1 LRLAQKTGPARG
13 FSLIELAI
21 VMAIVA
27 LLMGGLM
34 YTLSAQVEQR
44 NFEETR
50 RRLDQA
56 RELLLGFA
64 IVNGRLPCPAT
75 ASSSG
80 DESQT
85 PAASGTCTTGYAG
98 WLPARTI
105 GFQQTDTSGF
115 ALDAWGN
122 RIRYA
127 VSIATPYN
135 TQTPQVCRSVS
146 ATTPPVTPHFTHKD
160 NLRANGIDCQPN
172 DLLVCTSANLVP
184 PGLVITPTTCG
195 GAANQVMSTSLV
207 VAIVFSTGKNG
218 AQTPCATCI
227 DELANLD
234 GNATFVSHTPTPG
247 TAANGEFDD
256 QFTWITVG
264 ELYGKL
270 LAAGVLP

>member
-1 LRLAQKTGPARG
+1 MSGSRITNAASG
-13 FSLIELAI
+13 FSLVELAVVLAI
-21 VMAIVA
+21 VG

-44 NFEETR
+44 NFEDTR
-50 RRLDQA
+50 RRLEQA
-56 RELLLGFA
+56 RELVLGFA

-75 ASSSG
+75 AASAG
-80 DESQT
+80 DEA
-85 PAASGTCTTGYAG
+85 PSGGGSCTTGYAG

-105 GFQQTDTSGF
+105 GFRQTDADGYAT
-115 ALDAWGN
+115 DAWGN

-127 VSIATPYN
+127 VSIATPFN

-160 NLRANGIDCQPN
+160 NLKANGIDCQPN
-172 DLLVCTSANLVP
+172 DLLVCKSATGITS
-184 PGLVITPTTCG
+184 TTCG
-195 GAANQVMSTSLV
+195 GAVNQIMSTSLV
-207 VAIVFSTGKNG
+207 VAILFSTGKNG
-218 AQTPCATCI
+218 AAGGI
-227 DELANLD
+227 GVDEAANLD
-234 GNATFVSHTPTPG
+234 GNATFVSHAPTPN

-270 LAAGVLP
+270 IAAGVLP